1 MRTAIVTDSNSGL
14 SLEEARALG
23 IGLVPMPFTIDG
35 VEYKEGINL
44 TRDAFFE
51 YQYADTD
58 ILTSAPS
65 PADLMD
71 VWDEILKNNDKLVY
85 IPMSS
90 GLSSSCQ
97 YAMMTAEDY
106 DGRVLVADNKRISVT
121 QKQSALDAKA
131 MADNGASAEDIR
143 DMLLKTS
150 MDASIYIMVD
160 TLKFLKKGGRIT
172 PAAAALGTLL
182 KIKPVLS
189 LQGGKLDACAK
200 VRTTKQARQ
209 VMLDNMKKD
218 MLDKFGDSDGSK
230 TRLYV
235 VHTENEAMAKEFLE
249 EVKEVFPRAEVGIDE
264 LSLSVSCHIGKGSL
278 ALACCKKL

>member
-1 MRTAIVTDSNSGL
+1 MSTAIVTDSNSGI
-14 SLEEARALG
+14 SLDEAKALG
-23 IGLVPMPFTIDG
+23 IGIVPMPFTIDG

-51 YQYADTD
+51 YQYSDCD

-71 VWDEILKNNDKLVY
+71 VWDDMLKEHDKLIY

-97 YAMMTAEDY
+97 SAMMAAEDY
-106 DGRVLVADNKRISVT
+106 DGRVIVIDNKRISVT

-131 MADNGASAEDIR
+131 MADKGESAESIR

-200 VRTTKQARQ
+200 VRTTKQARG

-218 MLDKFGDSDGSK
+218 MLDKFADSDGSK
-230 TRLYV
+230 VKLYV
-235 VHTENEAMAKEFLE
+235 VHTENKALAEEFLE
-249 EVKEVFPRAEVGIDE
+249 EVKAEFPKAEVGLDE